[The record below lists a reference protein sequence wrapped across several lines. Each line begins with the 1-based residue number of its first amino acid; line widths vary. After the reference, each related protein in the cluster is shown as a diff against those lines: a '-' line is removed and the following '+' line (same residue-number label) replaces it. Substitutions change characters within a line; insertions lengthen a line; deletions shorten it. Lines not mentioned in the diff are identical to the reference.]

1 MSSGSS
7 GRYQSRFFN
16 FVNQQSRRLTQ
27 RWETTFRNLRVA
39 TKWGVS
45 ALLYPVYLFWQS
57 TDSSVKKLYTKE
69 PPSRRLLQP
78 HDPVLSEPLTTD
90 RPIVRVLEL
99 VQYLPDEEIATTSTK
114 SRLSHTLELFRSK
127 FFPRRITQQKISQ
140 SLTIINKTLETD
152 TSQRNLPMVIGVASN
167 LVNRQLVLVSIENQ
181 ILDIL
186 TPQQQAKLTER
197 IITEVGEYWQY
208 QQLIAD
214 QQQAQLLPEI
224 NRILAKLTG
233 ENSDTAE
240 TSVFN
245 RLSIFNLLDVA
256 IAQLEETAIV
266 PAQQRSLAMMRVA
279 QAQLNIFLYGKE
291 QLNSRKEII
300 INSQGLEN
308 QKLNISALIEAAINY
323 FFSVPKN
330 KLLESG
336 FSQQDLPDITYQ
348 SQHEY
353 FTDDPWLDWHDLYG
367 DFGND
372 SKKIMQPSAIKSSL
386 YPSKST
392 GLAKKKNWA
401 ETQKKAAS
409 DLGKKQKQISKKAA
423 SKKQALA
430 YTSKQ
435 TSSENQ
441 AEAKPD
447 WIDTTATVLGY
458 EKHLVEYILEWLDYF
473 ILWIEQILLNIFYFL
488 QGLLRGK

>member
-1 MSSGSS
+1 MPSGSS

-27 RWETTFRNLRVA
+27 RWETTFRNLQVA

-69 PPSRRLLQP
+69 PPTRRLLQP
-78 HDPVLSEPLTTD
+78 DDMSSASLTTD
-90 RPIVRVLEL
+90 RPILRVIES
-99 VQYLPDEEIATTSTK
+99 VQYLPDAEIVASSTK
-114 SRLSHTLELFRSK
+114 SILFPSLELFRSK

-140 SLTIINKTLETD
+140 SLTIPNKTLETD
-152 TSQRNLPMVIGVASN
+152 TISRNLPMVIGVASN
-167 LVNRQLVLVSIENQ
+167 VVNRQLVLVSIENQ

-197 IITEVGEYWQY
+197 IITEIGEYWQE
-208 QQLIAD
+208 QQLIASE
-214 QQQAQLLPEI
+214 QQAQLLPEI

-233 ENSDTAE
+233 ENSDTAA
-240 TSVFN
+240 TGVFN
-245 RLSIFNLLDVA
+245 KLRIFNLLDVA

-266 PAQQRSLAMMRVA
+266 PAKQRSLEIVRVA

-291 QLNSRKEII
+291 QLNSRKEIVG
-300 INSQGLEN
+300 NSQSLAN
-308 QKLNISALIEAAINY
+308 QKPNISALMEAAINY
-323 FFSVPKN
+323 FFGIPKN

-336 FSQQDLPDITYQ
+336 FSQQDLPDITYH

-353 FTDDPWLDWHDLYG
+353 FTDDPWLDWQDLYG
-367 DFGND
+367 DAGNEP
-372 SKKIMQPSAIKSSL
+372 KKFMQSSAIKSSL
-386 YPSKST
+386 YPGQST
-392 GLAKKKNWA
+392 GNKNQI
-401 ETQKKAAS
+401 ETQQKAAS
-409 DLGKKQKQISKKAA
+409 NLGKKQKQT

-430 YTSKQ
+430 YTSQQ

-441 AEAKPD
+441 AEVKPD

-458 EKHLVEYILEWLDYF
+458 EKHLVEYILEGLDYI
-473 ILWIEQILLNIFYFL
+473 ILWVEQILVNIFYFL